1 MSDSGL
7 ILTAVAG
14 IFLLL
19 FLVMKVKLH
28 AFVALLLASLLVGV
42 TAGMPLTGVIESI
55 QKGMGGTLGFVAV
68 VVGLGAMFG

>member
-42 TAGMPLTGVIESI
+42 TAGMPLTGV
-55 QKGMGGTLGFVAV
+55 
-68 VVGLGAMFG
+68 